1 MSILLATYNYDYQ
14 FKEKEVD
21 SVCGMH
27 GTYRDFVGNLKQSDH
42 FRDLGI

>member
-14 FKEKEVD
+14 FKENEVD

-27 GTYRDFVGNLKQSDH
+27 GTEEKYIQGFCGKPEAR
-42 FRDLGI
+42 